1 MKVKAQSKLLREEI
15 KMAELKGTRTET
27 NIMTAFAGE
36 SQARNRYSFA
46 AKAAKKE
53 GYVQIAAIFDR
64 TAEQERAHAKTLFKM
79 LEGGEVEVTASFP
92 AGTIGTTMENLEA
105 AAAGEE
111 HEYMTMYP
119 EFAEIAKEEGFPVI
133 AAVFNA
139 IARAEKQHASQY
151 RTFIANLKAGTVFE
165 RDETVIWYCTKCG
178 FIHEGK
184 SAPKKC
190 PACAHPQA
198 YFELLAEN
206 W

>member
-1 MKVKAQSKLLREEI
+1 MMERRQFNRCREK
-15 KMAELKGTRTET
+15 KMAELKGSKTET

-53 GYVQIAAIFDR
+53 GYVQISALFDR
-64 TAEQERAHAKTLFKM
+64 TAEQERAHAKTLFKL

-92 AGTIGTTMENLEA
+92 AGIIGTTMENLEA
-105 AAAGEE
+105 AAEGEE
-111 HEYMTMYP
+111 HEYMSMYP
-119 EFAEIAKEEGFPVI
+119 EFAKTAKEEGFPVI
-133 AAVFNA
+133 AVLFTS
-139 IARAEKQHASQY
+139 IAKAEKQHAKQY
-151 RTFIANLKAGTVFE
+151 RDFIENLKAGTVFKK
-165 RDETVIWYCTKCG
+165 DDSVVWYCRKCG
-178 FIHEGK
+178 FIHEGTE
-184 SAPKKC
+184 APKKC